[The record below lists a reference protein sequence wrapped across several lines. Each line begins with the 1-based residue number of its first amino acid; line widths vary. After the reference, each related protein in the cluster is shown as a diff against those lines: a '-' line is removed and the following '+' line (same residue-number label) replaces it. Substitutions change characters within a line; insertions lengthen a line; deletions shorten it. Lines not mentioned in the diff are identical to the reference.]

1 MSHNK
6 ITVAG
11 QSPNTSGEITVSI
24 NNLSD
29 VDTSGVANNDYL
41 VYNST
46 SSQFEASSPV
56 STTPQII
63 FIGKGETANY
73 SGSGASG
80 VTTSDDIEFY
90 DSSVVNNIS
99 NATVTSAS
107 NWVSSITLPA
117 GSYRLLAVAGLELSA
132 SSGLLEYRWHD
143 GTNAIG
149 TTGNAGYTDDRV
161 GNPCVVLVEPTAN
174 TTYTVR
180 ITTATSV
187 TALASQTSRQSQ
199 RGYIVIEQV

>member
-6 ITVAG
+6 IKIGTAT
-11 QSPNTSGEITVSI
+11 PNVNGELSI
-24 NNLSD
+24 GIGDLSD
-29 VDTSGVANNDYL
+29 IDTTGVSANDYL

-46 SSQFEASSPV
+46 SGNFEASVPSLIV
-56 STTPQII
+56 PQII
-63 FIGKGETANY
+63 FIGRGESSNY
-73 SGSGASG
+73 SASGAGG

-90 DSSVVNNIS
+90 DSSVVNNIGS
-99 NATVTSAS
+99 ATVTSSS

-117 GSYRLLAVAGLELSA
+117 GSYRLVAVAGLELSA
-132 SSGLLEYRWHD
+132 STGLLEYRWHD
-143 GTNAIG
+143 GSSLVG

-161 GNPCVVLVEPTAN
+161 GNPCTALVEPSSN

-180 ITTATSV
+180 ITTATSI
-187 TALASQTSRQSQ
+187 TAKASQTTRQSQ